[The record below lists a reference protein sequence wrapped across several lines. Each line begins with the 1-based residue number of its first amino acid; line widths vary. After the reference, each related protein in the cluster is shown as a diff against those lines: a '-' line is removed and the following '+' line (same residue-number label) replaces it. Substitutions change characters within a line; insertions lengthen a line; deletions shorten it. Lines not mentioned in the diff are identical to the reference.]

1 MLPVECGVPQGSI
14 LGPLL
19 FLIFIND
26 IANSSKFLDFI
37 MFADDTNIFFKAK
50 TLEALYEIVNTE
62 LTKISKWFTL
72 NKLSL
77 NMKQTNYI
85 LFRNETN

>member
-26 IANSSKFLDFI
+26 IANSSKIFDFI
-37 MFADDTNIFFKAK
+37 MFADDTNIFLK
-50 TLEALYEIVNTE
+50 LRH
-62 LTKISKWFTL
+62 SK
-72 NKLSL
+72 
-77 NMKQTNYI
+77 
-85 LFRNETN
+85 LFMR

>member
-19 FLIFIND
+19 FLNFIND
-26 IANSSKFLDFI
+26 IANSSKLLDFI

-50 TLEALYEIVNTE
+50 TPEALYEIVNTE
-62 LTKISKWFTL
+62 LTKISKWFKL

-77 NMKQTNYI
+77 NIKKTNYI
-85 LFRNETN
+85 LFRKK